1 MEIADAIEEILK
13 EASEVPAWGTPPS
26 FPWEEFSHALAQELE
41 LEQVK
46 VSVGKGAWSEDPLP
60 GLGSSP
66 ISICFELTPLSAPA
80 QILMPKED
88 LTTFC
93 NLLGGN
99 RAEESFSA
107 DELLKGFFRFI
118 AMRIA
123 GVLDQKKVYSDLTP
137 KILQGEMK
145 PTPGYTLDIAIELAG
160 QTVWTR
166 LLFPKEFQEA
176 FRNHYSSK
184 ENLMEAARHSQVQVP
199 VSFTAG
205 FFELDLNAL
214 KSLNVGDFVFLDR
227 APFHPASRK
236 GTLEMDLNGAPLFH
250 TKVKD
255 NQIKIM
261 GSAQFAEESKMENEE
276 EQALPVEEESTP
288 TTLSPENVPLQV
300 HVEVTRINITLEKL
314 LQLVPGN
321 VLDLAIKPEQGI
333 ALTLNGKVVGRG
345 ELIEV
350 GEKLGVK
357 ITELR

>member
-1 MEIADAIEEILK
+1 MEIAHAIEEILK
-13 EASEVPAWGTPPS
+13 EALEVPAWGAPPA

-46 VSVGKGAWSEDPLP
+46 ITVGKGSWSEDPLP

-66 ISICFELTPLSAPA
+66 ISLKFELTPLSAPA
-80 QILMPKED
+80 QIFMPKED

-93 NLLGGN
+93 ELLGGSEV
-99 RAEESFSA
+99 EESFSA

-123 GVLDQKKVYSDLTP
+123 GVLDQKKIYGDLTP
-137 KILQGEMK
+137 KILQGESK
-145 PTPGYTLDIAIELAG
+145 PTPGYTLDIALKIG
-160 QTVWTR
+160 DQTVWTR

-176 FRNHYSSK
+176 FRTHYSSR
-184 ENLMEAARHSQVQVP
+184 ENLMEAAKHSQVQVP

-205 FFELDLNAL
+205 FFELDLNDL

-227 APFHPASRK
+227 APFHPGTQK

-261 GSAQFAEESKMENEE
+261 GSAQFAEESRMENEE
-276 EQALPVEEESTP
+276 EQALPVEEATP

-333 ALTLNGKVVGRG
+333 ALTLNGKVIGRG

-357 ITELR
+357 ITELK